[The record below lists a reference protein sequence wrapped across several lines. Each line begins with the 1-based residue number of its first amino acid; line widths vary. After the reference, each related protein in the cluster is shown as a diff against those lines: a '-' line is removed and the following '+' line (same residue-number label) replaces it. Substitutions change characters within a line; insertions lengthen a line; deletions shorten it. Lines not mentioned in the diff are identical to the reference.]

1 MDNFNFYSPTEFV
14 FGKDRENECGE
25 LVKKYGGTKVL
36 IHYGG
41 GSAVRSGLIDRVKA
55 SLDAAGI
62 AHVELGGV
70 KPNPR
75 DTLIYKGIEMVRAN
89 GVDFILAVGGGS
101 TIDSSKGIAVG
112 ALYDGDFWDFYA
124 KKLPVTKALPIG
136 VVQTIAAAGS
146 EGSGDSVVTKEDG
159 MLKRDIG
166 SDVIRPK
173 FAVQNPALLCT
184 LPAYQTACGITDIMA
199 HVFERYFTNTLEV
212 ETTDRLCE
220 ALLITM
226 LKEGPRVMADSANYQ
241 ARANIMWAGT
251 VAHNGLVGCGRS
263 QDWNSHAIEHELSGL
278 YDCAHGAGL
287 AVIMPAWMEYVVD
300 HNVMRF
306 AQMATRVFGC
316 QMNFEN
322 PKATALEGIR
332 AFRRFLHSIGMPI
345 NFAELGAKEEDI
357 PKLVEKLNPGDGWGF
372 VPLKAKDVTAIYTIA
387 AQATLESFWNHFR
400 YEKKR
405 SPSGSASCNMFS
417 NYRRAMSPL
426 ATSLSRSLLWALL
439 TSSSV
444 SVRSM
449 AW

>member
-1 MDNFNFYSPTEFV
+1 MENFNFYSPTEFV
-14 FGKDRENECGE
+14 FGMDRENECGE

-62 AHVELGGV
+62 PHVELGGV
-70 KPNPR
+70 KPNPH
-75 DTLIYKGIEMVRAN
+75 DSLVYKGIEIVRQN
-89 GVDFILAVGGGS
+89 GIDFILAVGGGS
-101 TIDSSKGIAVG
+101 TIDSSKAIAMG
-112 ALYDGDFWDFYA
+112 AVYEGDFWDFYDGKA
-124 KKLPVTKALPIG
+124 SAACALPIG

-146 EGSGDSVVTKEDG
+146 EGSGDSVVTKEEG
-159 MLKRDIG
+159 MLKRG
-166 SDVIRPK
+166 ASSEHIRPK

-212 ETTDRLCE
+212 EITDRLCE
-220 ALLITM
+220 AVLLTM
-226 LKEGPRVMADSANYQ
+226 VKEGPRAIADPANYQ
-241 ARANIMWAGT
+241 VRANIMWAGT
-251 VAHNGLVGCGRS
+251 VAHNGVVGCGRS
-263 QDWNSHAIEHELSGL
+263 QDWNSHAIEHELSAL

-322 PKATALEGIR
+322 PKATALEGIK

-357 PKLVEKLNPGDGWGF
+357 PKMVEKLNPGDGWGF
-372 VPLKAKDVTAIYTIA
+372 VPLKAKDVTEIYKIA
-387 AQATLESFWNHFR
+387 AH
-400 YEKKR
+400 
-405 SPSGSASCNMFS
+405 AS
-417 NYRRAMSPL
+417 L
-426 ATSLSRSLLWALL
+426 D
-439 TSSSV
+439 
-444 SVRSM
+444 
-449 AW
+449 